1 MYELSVNNR
10 AGRDNRPPAPAL
22 KANGENYPYRMFFNQ
37 DKNIVD
43 ADTPGECLA
52 QLIPD
57 YLEIPHDLKLTA
69 RLDLARSVQLMARA
83 TLLAAVDPDTIE
95 EWEWAVLTYENSADD
110 NTDPYGW
117 GFGDNEL
124 GVVDLGVADIW
135 SSKTPLV
142 LIENNYDP
150 YTDIRRPISS
160 EGDYK
165 FVSNIIWLEPS
176 DEEEFLKSLSRI
188 GFIAFG
194 SPRSDRN

>member
-1 MYELSVNNR
+1 MYKLSVNNT

-22 KANGENYPYRMFFNQ
+22 KETGENYEFRMFYDQ
-37 DKNIVD
+37 DARIID
-43 ADTPGECLA
+43 ADYPAECLA
-52 QLIPD
+52 QLIPG
-57 YLEIPHDLKLTA
+57 YLDLPEDLQFTA
-69 RLDLARSVQLMARA
+69 RKDLARTVQLMARA

-117 GFGDNEL
+117 GNGDNAIGTE
-124 GVVDLGVADIW
+124 DLEVADVW

-142 LIENNYDP
+142 LIETNYVP
-150 YTDIRRPISS
+150 YTNIRRPLSS

-165 FVSNIIWLEPS
+165 FVSNIIWLSPKSEI
-176 DEEEFLKSLSRI
+176 EFLQSLSRI
-188 GFIAFG
+188 GFVAFG